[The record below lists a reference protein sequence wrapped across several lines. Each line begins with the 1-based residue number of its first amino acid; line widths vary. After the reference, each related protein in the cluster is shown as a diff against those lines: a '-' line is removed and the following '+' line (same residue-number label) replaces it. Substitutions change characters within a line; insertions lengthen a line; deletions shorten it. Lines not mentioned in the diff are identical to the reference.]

1 MFPEISPLILLLLLF
16 SSHLS
21 SPSLFSSSLLERER
35 DERKKERK
43 KGEATRR
50 DDGGKRREA
59 LALAAAEPQ
68 KRKTEQRRREREK
81 ESTRARARAMNT
93 FMNMFS
99 GNGSGSGGSGSGGG
113 SGGSG
118 SGLLNDWNSYSEAHG
133 SGGGGGGD
141 PFSSSDVENR
151 GSSFMEKSLGD
162 AGSYVNSLVSKGTSS
177 LTQSVTST
185 TAFMPSG
192 KQWAYFAGFMAAGG
206 LFLSLAIFLFLP
218 MLVIAPAK
226 FATSFTLG
234 CVCIMASFFALRGW
248 KQQLVHMSAKERL
261 PFTGAYVGSIFG
273 TLYASLW
280 MKSYLLSIFFSG
292 VQMFAL
298 LYYVSSY
305 FPGGPT
311 GMKMMVSSISSGAM
325 QMIKA
330 IFRS

>member
-1 MFPEISPLILLLLLF
+1 MK
-16 SSHLS
+16 
-21 SPSLFSSSLLERER
+21 
-35 DERKKERK
+35 ERKKERK
-43 KGEATRR
+43 AKRR
-50 DDGGKRREA
+50 DATTEGNDERRWRWRR
-59 LALAAAEPQ
+59 PNH
-68 KRKTEQRRREREK
+68 RKDRAEQRRREREK

>member
-1 MFPEISPLILLLLLF
+1 
-16 SSHLS
+16 
-21 SPSLFSSSLLERER
+21 
-35 DERKKERK
+35 
-43 KGEATRR
+43 
-50 DDGGKRREA
+50 
-59 LALAAAEPQ
+59 
-68 KRKTEQRRREREK
+68 
-81 ESTRARARAMNT
+81 MNT